1 MARCNIYAA
10 TLLHRVLIQRERGN
24 RMVIAINLTIMP
36 YDDRGRLQYT
46 RGRVLRRD
54 DVCMCMRTYA
64 TTELCHLILL
74 RPVKFR
80 VAELLASGVEEIRGR
95 EASSVKRR
103 AVFR

>member
-1 MARCNIYAA
+1 MIEEDFGAYAG
-10 TLLHRVLIQRERGN
+10 VCFGN
-24 RMVIAINLTIMP
+24 
-36 YDDRGRLQYT
+36 G
-46 RGRVLRRD
+46 

-80 VAELLASGVEEIRGR
+80 VAELLTSSIEEIRG

-103 AVFR
+103 AMFR